1 VRPNE
6 LGAAGARPG
15 RCSATSGRQEGRAG
29 AAGEDAACRFLEG
42 IGLSILAR
50 NVRFRGGEIDV
61 VAREGETTVF
71 VEVKERRQ
79 DSHGEG
85 FESVTAAKR
94 RRVIRAAVMYASA
107 HGLYDAP
114 IRFDVISVRWSAA
127 KPGAP
132 LVRHDRN
139 AFDASGR

>member
-1 VRPNE
+1 MRP
-6 LGAAGARPG
+6 
-15 RCSATSGRQEGRAG
+15 SGQGV
-29 AAGEDAACRFLEG
+29 AGEDAACRFLES
-42 IGLSILAR
+42 IGFSILAR

-71 VEVKERRQ
+71 VEVKERRRG
-79 DSHGEG
+79 SHGEG

-94 RRVIRAAVMYASA
+94 RKVISAAAMYASA
-107 HGLYDAP
+107 HGLFEAP
-114 IRFDVISVRWSAA
+114 IRFDVVSVSWSEARPA
-127 KPGAP
+127 TP